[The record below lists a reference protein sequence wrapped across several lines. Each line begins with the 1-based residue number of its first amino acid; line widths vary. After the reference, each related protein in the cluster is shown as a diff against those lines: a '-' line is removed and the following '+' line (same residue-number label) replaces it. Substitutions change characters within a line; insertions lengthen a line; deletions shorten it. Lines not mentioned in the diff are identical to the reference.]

1 MARPRASLSTTR
13 PRQRRQ
19 GVETALEGAATEF
32 ALLAQRRSRLSRQ
45 MELLRR
51 QQEAAALTM
60 AQVMARMAVLSSRI
74 GELVPDDTVPP
85 ALPAS
90 TPTPAE
96 KPPPAARRRG
106 VPMTY

>member
-1 MARPRASLSTTR
+1 MARPRSSLATTR
-13 PRQRRQ
+13 PRPRRQ

-51 QQEAAALTM
+51 QHEAAALTM
-60 AQVMARMAVLSSRI
+60 GQVMARMAALSTRI
-74 GELVPDDTVPP
+74 GALVPEEAAPP
-85 ALPAS
+85 SLPE
-90 TPTPAE
+90 TPTIQPE
-96 KPPPAARRRG
+96 KPPPVVRRRG